1 MKPIDTKKKVQ
12 LQGRNSIEMQAA
24 NLDEGSAHNLDR
36 IHYLIEQ
43 MLNEK
48 ASNSVIIRR
57 AIEIYRLHFIEG
69 MYHSYTKGRTKAQK
83 AENFAAFCEVER
95 MKLKEVAEG
104 SNL

>member
-1 MKPIDTKKKVQ
+1 MKPINDKKKVQ
-12 LQGRNSIEMQAA
+12 IQGRNSIEMQAA
-24 NLDEGSAHNLDR
+24 NLDEGSAHNLER
-36 IHYLIEQ
+36 IHYLIEK

-57 AIEIYRLHFIEG
+57 ALEIYRLHFSEG

-83 AENFAAFCEVER
+83 AENLSAWCEIER
-95 MKLKEVAEG
+95 MKLKDVAEG